1 MNNLKMKVSF
11 KNFERIESKYSQSYQ
26 DLFVLTVLDGKE
38 NGTYLELGCGGPK
51 YLNNTFI
58 LEDKFNWKGLS
69 YDLDQRSV
77 EEFNQVRSNKAFVKN
92 CLELDF
98 DEIIKELGSEIDYL
112 SLDLE
117 PAEVTLECLKAIPL
131 DKINFKVVTFEHD
144 KYRFGDIIQKESQ
157 QIFKEHGYTLV
168 AENVGDPITNPFE
181 DWYVKNVDVER
192 ILSLFCRSSESKDI
206 LFT

>member
-1 MNNLKMKVSF
+1 MNNLKMKVPF
-11 KNFERIESKYSQSYQ
+11 KNFQRVENKYSQSYQ

-58 LEDKFNWKGLS
+58 LEDKFDWKGLS

-77 EEFNQVRSNKAFVKN
+77 EEFNQVRKNKAFVKD

-98 DEIIKELGSEIDYL
+98 DYIIENLGGNIDYL

-117 PAEVTLECLKAIPL
+117 PAEITLRCLKTIPF
-131 DKINFKVVTFEHD
+131 DKIHFNVVTFEHD
-144 KYRFGDIIQKESQ
+144 KYRFGGDIQKESQ
-157 QIFKEHGYTLV
+157 QIFKDNGYTLV
-168 AENVGDPITNPFE
+168 AEDVGDPIKNPFE
-181 DWYVKNVDVER
+181 DWYVKNIDIER
-192 ILSLFCRSSESKDI
+192 ILSLFCRSSESKNI
-206 LFT
+206 LFI